1 MEVTYKYRIGQKVR
15 LKEKFNNYKYHWHR
29 EKSLEG
35 MQGREVTILDRGF
48 VFEDNTCNFRQ
59 YGKEQYELRVFYY
72 IKEDP
77 IIANAEKYS
86 NPIYTQIGEDCF
98 ANPEYTRIGED
109 CFEGEENYETVDEK
123 FFTVD
128 GVEIIP
134 KETKV
139 YNELLCWYEDRYVA
153 NCAFGFTN
161 EGIVTGISYNYEY
174 HPDMAFYIAR
184 NKRVKIAREFLCY
197 YKPKE
202 NGKIVWRQDAA
213 GKGYE
218 MWAYLGEHSE
228 VFAKIPENYPELY
241 VETAFGEGFYSIHEC
256 VRANYIDGWEVKEW
270 LTHLGVYDK
279 VKELYYSRIPKGQLE
294 NNVRQIVINEF
305 IQDINNYLKEHK
317 YQNKKLGDLSEKEK
331 EQILNAIEL

>member
-1 MEVTYKYRIGQKVR
+1 MEVKYKYRIGQKVR
-15 LKEKFNNYKYHWHR
+15 LKEKFNNYKNHWLR
-29 EKSLEG
+29 EKRLEEI
-35 MQGREVTILDRGF
+35 QGQEVTILDRGF
-48 VFEDNTCNFRQ
+48 VYEDNTCNFRQ
-59 YGKEQYELRVFYY
+59 YGKEQYELKVFYY

-86 NPIYTQIGEDCF
+86 
-98 ANPEYTRIGED
+98 NPEYTRIGED

-123 FFTVD
+123 FFTAD

-139 YNELLCWYEDRYVA
+139 YDELLCWYEDRYVA
-153 NCAFGFTN
+153 NCGFGFTN

-174 HPDMAFYIAR
+174 HPDTAFYIAR

-197 YKPKE
+197 YKPEE

-228 VFAKIPENYPELY
+228 VFAKIPEN
-241 VETAFGEGFYSIHEC
+241 
-256 VRANYIDGWEVKEW
+256 
-270 LTHLGVYDK
+270 
-279 VKELYYSRIPKGQLE
+279 
-294 NNVRQIVINEF
+294 
-305 IQDINNYLKEHK
+305 
-317 YQNKKLGDLSEKEK
+317 
-331 EQILNAIEL
+331 